1 MKKLGLLLS
10 ALLVLSAV
18 ASSPVL
24 ASRPSFEYRLQS
36 LLIMFYE
43 RAFPFSGVFIVPGEI
58 VPIDNGGVWGGP
70 LGGDADDYGNGR
82 GTGNP
87 LIGVRESVRIVRGFV
102 PGPETRGDVVSKTGK

>member
-24 ASRPSFEYRLQS
+24 ASRPSFEYRIQS
-36 LLIMFYE
+36 LLVMFYE

-58 VPIDNGGVWGGP
+58 GPINNDGSWGGP

-87 LIGVRESVRIVRGFV
+87 LIGNRESVRILRGFV
-102 PGPETRGDVVSKTGK
+102 PGLGTRDEVVSKTSK